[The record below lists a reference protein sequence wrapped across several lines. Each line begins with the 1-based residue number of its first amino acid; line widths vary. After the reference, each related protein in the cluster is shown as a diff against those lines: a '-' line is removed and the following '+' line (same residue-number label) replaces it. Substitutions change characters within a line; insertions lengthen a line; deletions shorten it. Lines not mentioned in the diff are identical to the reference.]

1 MAPIE
6 LPTAKVSRKDSLL
19 LGMLMAGSIFT
30 LLANLTR
37 VFHFDLPLSVAAIV
51 GLVAGL
57 VLALLPTP
65 TRVATLYP
73 EEKSLVVASTI
84 FKLWRS
90 TRRIDLSGY
99 AWVRAKGNRGKAVQ
113 WLQVQLGTSGYKLIG
128 VLAISGSG
136 SEEIETALAWCGRIA
151 DALQIENKRYRE
163 VW

>member
-1 MAPIE
+1 MTPVE

-19 LGMLMAGSIFT
+19 LGLMMAGCIFT
-30 LLANLTR
+30 LLANLAR
-37 VFHFDLPLSVAAIV
+37 VFHFGLPLSTAA
-51 GLVAGL
+51 LVAFVAGV

-73 EEKSLVVASTI
+73 EEKSLVIASTV
-84 FKLWRS
+84 FNLWRR

-113 WLQVQLGTSGYKLIG
+113 WLQVQLGTPGYKTIG
-128 VLAISGSG
+128 LLAISGSG
-136 SEEIETALAWCGRIA
+136 SADVETALAWCGRVA
-151 DALQIENKRYRE
+151 DALQIENKGYRE

>member
-6 LPTAKVSRKDSLL
+6 LPTAKISRKDSLI
-19 LGMLMAGSIFT
+19 LGLLMAGSIFM

-37 VFHFDLPLSVAAIV
+37 VFHFGLPLSVAALV
-51 GLVAGL
+51 GVVAGV

-73 EEKSLVVASTI
+73 EEKSLVIDSTI
-84 FKLWRS
+84 FKLWRR
-90 TRRIDLSGY
+90 THRIELSGY

-128 VLAISGSG
+128 LMVISGSG

-151 DALQIENKRYRE
+151 DALQIENKGYRE